1 MNINPAITFSIGM
14 LLYFAYVA
22 FRWFSRHKALTNAYK
37 KELRDLITNEKY
49 QVKGRFE

>member
-1 MNINPAITFSIGM
+1 MNFNPAIMFGIGM
-14 LLYFAYVA
+14 LLYFMYAA
-22 FRWFSRHKALTNAYK
+22 FRWFSRQSRITAAYR